1 MALTDKLTAIADALR
16 AKTGGTAQLTLD
28 QIASGI
34 SGLDT
39 SGSGGGVT
47 LPANATSWAVGE
59 WQANGTGTTASKSR
73 CNYGKRMASGVTVT
87 NNGTVDICVNAAYVA
102 SKSGSSIKIGTV
114 SDTQTLTKNGGS
126 YTFTNTGATY
136 GMYLNFWTQITISG
150 MSPIENNLNVQSF
163 LNLANAIT
171 ITGTEV
177 S

>member
-39 SGSGGGVT
+39 SGGGLS
-47 LPANATSWAVGE
+47 LPANPTYWSVGE
-59 WQANGTGTTASKSR
+59 WKADGTGTADSKSR

-87 NNGTVDICVNAAYVA
+87 NNGTTDIQVNAAYVKSYA
-102 SKSGSSIKIGTV
+102 SNSVKIGTV
-114 SDTQTLTKNGGS
+114 SATQTLAKNGGS
-126 YTFTNTGATY
+126 YTFTNASATY
-136 GMYLNFWTQITISG
+136 GMYLNFWTQITVTT
-150 MSPIENNLNVQSF
+150 MVFENALNVKSF